1 MMNEKI
7 AVVKNLVAN
16 GYNLMGESVE
26 DFAAR
31 FTLNDLQ
38 MFLNN
43 FTNWKK
49 NKEG

>member
-7 AVVKNLVAN
+7 TAVKTLVAN

-38 MFLNN
+38 MFLDS

-49 NKEG
+49 DKEG